1 MASFNIDQSPFTASA
16 NGGTPPYTF
25 EWLYFGNYQ
34 SGGTTF
40 TPLESGE
47 YTLVAI
53 DANDCEGRL
62 QRSYTKVNISE
73 LNESEVLIYPNPVKD
88 SFIIEVVSKDNS
100 ELFALKLLD
109 ARGRVLREESF
120 KNQIQ
125 IDRHDLAAG
134 VYVIHLNTSTQ
145 FLQQKIIF
153 SEK

>member
-1 MASFNIDQSPFTASA
+1 
-16 NGGTPPYTF
+16 
-25 EWLYFGNYQ
+25 
-34 SGGTTF
+34 
-40 TPLESGE
+40 
-47 YTLVAI
+47 
-53 DANDCEGRL
+53 
-62 QRSYTKVNISE
+62 VNISE

-88 SFIIEVVSKDNS
+88 NFIIEVLSNDNS
-100 ELFALKLLD
+100 ELFAFKLID

-145 FLQQKIIF
+145 FLQQKIII